1 MQREELYAG
10 VIVDVRAEAVDRI
23 FQYSIPDKLAGKL
36 ELGHRVLVPF
46 GHRRVEGYVV
56 EFSGELEISADRL
69 KSIIRLLDEE
79 PIILPAQM
87 ELARWLRNH
96 YVGLLSEALQFMLP
110 PGNRYGKERVGFKQQ
125 QMVTLVNP
133 DVELRANATAQRRML
148 EILLDKGRILASE
161 LVKKARASYS
171 SLESLAKLGAVQIE
185 DKVLERKVAWEP
197 VSDPTL
203 VLTEEQTAALREI
216 NKERK
221 GSRRPVLLHGVTGSG
236 KTEIYL
242 QAIAEVIKEGR
253 QAIVLVPEIALT
265 PQMLS
270 RFGARFGD
278 RISVLHSALS
288 LGERFDQWWKIYNGD
303 VSVVI
308 GARSAVFAPTPN
320 LGLIVVDEE
329 HEGTY
334 KQEQGS
340 IRYVTR
346 DVAEKRCE
354 LTGAQLIL
362 GSATPSLESY
372 HRALKGEYNLVQLTK
387 RVEERPL
394 PAVELVDMR
403 REFEEG
409 NRTMLSGAL
418 REAIAGLAGTENQA
432 IILINRRGYSTF
444 VLCRECGHVMECP
457 NCSVSLTWHRSDNR
471 LHCHYCLHR
480 EVLPP
485 NCPRCASRY
494 LRQFGVGSEQVQSV
508 LNEEFPELRTVRLDS
523 DTTRRKGAHQRILKE
538 FASGRAQILI
548 GTQMVAKGLDFPNVT
563 LVGVLSADL
572 ALNFPDIRASER
584 TFQLLTQVAG
594 RSGRGDLPG
603 RVIVQVYEPNHF
615 AVQCAQRHDYTGF
628 YRQEISFRRKL
639 NYPPFSQ
646 LIRIL
651 CSGPAEETKEAALT
665 IERFLLSRGVS
676 RDNIL
681 GPAPAPIGRLKGRYR
696 WQLVLKSEESLSE
709 LLHELPAV
717 DPEVRVIVDIDP
729 LFLM

>member
-1 MQREELYAG
+1 VLYAG

-362 GSATPSLESY
+362 GSATPSL
-372 HRALKGEYNLVQLTK
+372 
-387 RVEERPL
+387 
-394 PAVELVDMR
+394 
-403 REFEEG
+403 
-409 NRTMLSGAL
+409 
-418 REAIAGLAGTENQA
+418 
-432 IILINRRGYSTF
+432 
-444 VLCRECGHVMECP
+444 
-457 NCSVSLTWHRSDNR
+457 
-471 LHCHYCLHR
+471 
-480 EVLPP
+480 
-485 NCPRCASRY
+485 
-494 LRQFGVGSEQVQSV
+494 
-508 LNEEFPELRTVRLDS
+508 
-523 DTTRRKGAHQRILKE
+523 
-538 FASGRAQILI
+538 
-548 GTQMVAKGLDFPNVT
+548 
-563 LVGVLSADL
+563 DL
-572 ALNFPDIRASER
+572 
-584 TFQLLTQVAG
+584 
-594 RSGRGDLPG
+594 
-603 RVIVQVYEPNHF
+603 
-615 AVQCAQRHDYTGF
+615 
-628 YRQEISFRRKL
+628 
-639 NYPPFSQ
+639 
-646 LIRIL
+646 
-651 CSGPAEETKEAALT
+651 
-665 IERFLLSRGVS
+665 
-676 RDNIL
+676 
-681 GPAPAPIGRLKGRYR
+681 
-696 WQLVLKSEESLSE
+696 
-709 LLHELPAV
+709 
-717 DPEVRVIVDIDP
+717 
-729 LFLM
+729 